1 VVGGPDQLPVCTSR
15 AVDLQATEYPDERLE
30 PAVVLAVLALCRPP
44 GRTKL
49 GCTGVAFGG

>member
-1 VVGGPDQLPVCTSR
+1 MPACTSR